1 MKRTVLAIAALLSI
15 ASYSNAQET
24 QQDTT
29 RTSIFSVVEVLDE
42 AVATAE
48 KSRVVYRL
56 DRQKVSGN
64 ANLAA
69 SGGTA
74 VDVLKSIPSVQVNA
88 DGELSY
94 RGSTGFLVYVDGR
107 QSVLE
112 GTQALQQIAAA
123 NIEDIEIITTPSAR
137 YKTEGDVGIINI
149 VTRKQDQSG
158 FSGSLNASGSTIGSW
173 NGDALMNLRKGASRW
188 YLGLTATQQKGR
200 SDFRQDRKAVV
211 DDYVTESLSDGERF
225 SCNSSYIA
233 RLGYELNLKSHRLL
247 FEAQTGV
254 TEVARGG
261 DLKYDEYRTLE
272 GQPINDALY
281 DSKDCYSNEKRLAQ
295 LSADYDWKINERGD
309 NLSFRSRFR
318 YDWYAL
324 EYTESNMFDQSGAR
338 YEGTRGYE
346 DEAHWD
352 IDVALAY
359 DLNYRPTGKAEFGYQ
374 LTSYSEFGDYSIKYW
389 NREVKDFQWQD
400 HLAAPFWYRRQLH
413 SLYAMAT
420 DKFGPLSVETGV
432 RGEMTDDRMHFEHTY
447 TSRDI
452 RRWNLFPSAHI
463 SYEAPGRNIF
473 SAGYSY
479 RVARPGIWELE
490 PYITYEDYYTKKTG
504 NPDIRPEYIHS
515 AEIGYRKHFG
525 GENVLSVTGFWRQR
539 SDVRERI
546 RTAYRPEPGVTLDS
560 LVNAGNDRTVG
571 LEASATVKPMSWWRM
586 TMNGS
591 IFHYR
596 FVSAFVGSTDASIMS
611 SGFSM
616 MNNFNI
622 GRTTRLQFDANYV
635 GPRVISQ
642 GKEKGYVYFDL
653 AVRQPLMKNR
663 LSASLVFHDMFRTAR
678 YHSSRISPTLISETF
693 VRPKYPHVVLSLTY
707 NFNSAGNKEK
717 TGAVSSGAVFEGK
730 DF

>member
-1 MKRTVLAIAALLSI
+1 MKRTILAIAALLSI

-233 RLGYELNLKSHRLL
+233 RMGYELNLKSHRLL

-281 DSKDCYSNEKRLAQ
+281 DSKDRYSNEKRLAQ

-420 DKFGPLSVETGV
+420 DKFGPLSVEAGV

-596 FVSAFVGSTDASIMS
+596 FVSTFVGSTDASIMS

-653 AVRQPLMKNR
+653 AVRQPLLKNR
-663 LSASLVFHDMFRTAR
+663 LAASLVFHDMFRTAK
-678 YHSSRISPTLISETF
+678 YYSSRISPTLISETF